1 MDDFLDYRKLNI
13 KKVIITVLIVV
24 LLIVS
29 ITVFVISRKMEKK
42 PAEIENNVVIEDDV
56 ETKTQIFK
64 DVDGR
69 VSIELPKKYKLTQ
82 SYNSEY
88 LIKVSSEENMT
99 IYISEMEKME
109 GRPLSSIARAD
120 RLAYIESYNA
130 NSNVSDI
137 RELNVNG
144 NLAYTYSFHYLDEN
158 LNKAF
163 CLQVVLLELDDGI
176 YIFDI
181 DYPLDDLS
189 LYKNLVTEVLE
200 NFIKY

>member
-1 MDDFLDYRKLNI
+1 MEDFSGYRKLNI
-13 KKVIITVLIVV
+13 KKVIIAVAILA

-29 ITVFVISRKMEKK
+29 IIVFVASRKMENQPKENNNTQ
-42 PAEIENNVVIEDDV
+42 AVENNVES
-56 ETKTQIFK
+56 KTQIFK
-64 DVDGR
+64 DVDGK
-69 VSIELPKKYKLTQ
+69 VSIELPTKYNLVQ
-82 SYNSEY
+82 AHNSEY
-88 LIKVSSEENMT
+88 LIKVSSPENMS
-99 IYISEMEKME
+99 IYVSYMEKME
-109 GRPLSSIARAD
+109 GRPLASVARAD
-120 RLAYIESYNA
+120 KLAYIESYNA

-137 RELNVNG
+137 KELNVNG
-144 NLAYTYSFHYLDEN
+144 NLAETYSFHYLDEN

-163 CLQVVLLELDDGI
+163 CLQIVLLELDDGI